1 MYLPLLAGLC
11 FGFWP
16 ILMRLT
22 GLTGMQAGF
31 MVSSVTLLVFIPLFV
46 GDTQGFTWK
55 TFGMALAAGLIN
67 GLGSVCLQK
76 SLANKQLE
84 VGTTIMIIVMTQLVV
99 TAISS
104 RLILGELWDLRK
116 LAGMG
121 SAAFTVWLLTGK

>member
-1 MYLPLLAGLC
+1 MYLPLFAGLC

-16 ILMRLT
+16 LLMRQT

-31 MVSSVTLLVFIPLFV
+31 MVSSVTLLVFIPLFG

-55 TFGMALAAGLIN
+55 TVCLALVAGLIN

-76 SLANKQLE
+76 GLANKELE
-84 VGTTIMIIVMTQLVV
+84 VSTMIMVIIMTQLVI
-99 TAISS
+99 TAVGS

-116 LAGMG
+116 LAGM
-121 SAAFTVWLLTGK
+121 SCAALTVWLLSGK